1 MKRPVAATVVL
12 FVFSSLVAAQA
23 SEKDVSTIIVEARDH
38 SLVMRHLHDLV
49 EDIGPRLTGSRKL
62 QKACEWAVSR
72 FKSFGIANAHL
83 EQWGTFPVG
92 FDRGVMMG
100 RMVSPEELKLDVTT
114 PAWSPGTDGSV
125 TAATALCPKTPEE
138 VEASAKALKDKWA
151 LLADRPG
158 RGSNIK
164 ALATALES
172 VGAKGLLYASR
183 GRTEDLVITSGNYRI
198 FWNDLPTFPRI
209 LLRKDQTDRIAGLL
223 RQSKQ
228 VQLEFDI
235 DNRFREGPI
244 PLYNV
249 VADIPGT
256 EWPDEYVIMGG
267 HIDSWDGATGTT
279 DNGTGVATT
288 LEAARVLMKAGVRPM
303 RTIRFMLWSGEEQ
316 GLLGSRAWIKAHPEM
331 LDKISAVIVHDGGTN
346 YVSGITVTPAMN
358 VDMSKV
364 FLPITRLSSG
374 LPFEITVSPEGLP
387 AGIGSDHDSF
397 LSAGVPGFF
406 WHQAGRANYTH
417 THHTQF
423 DTFDQAIPEYE
434 RHTSMVVAVA
444 ALGLANLDHL
454 LDRTKLRAP
463 RRRGGR
469 RMLGVQLDDGMRLTM
484 VVEDGAAAKA
494 GLLVGDK
501 IVSIEGKPIAG
512 SADIR
517 EALRTRKA
525 KLKVVYERAGK
536 KAETTLQY
544 PRRRRRQ

>member
-1 MKRPVAATVVL
+1 MKRPFILAAAL
-12 FVFSSLVAAQA
+12 LLASPLVPAQA
-23 SEKDVSTIIVEARDH
+23 PEDVYRSIIRETRGH

-49 EDIGPRLTGSRKL
+49 EDIGPRLTSSEKL
-62 QKACEWAVSR
+62 QEACEWAVER
-72 FKSFGIANAHL
+72 FKSFGITNAHL

-92 FDRGVMMG
+92 FDRGVMTG
-100 RMVSPEELKLDVTT
+100 RMIVPEEMRLDITT
-114 PAWSPGTDGSV
+114 PAWSPGTEGSV
-125 TAATALCPKTPEE
+125 RAAAIRCPATPKE
-138 VEASAKALKDKWA
+138 VEAAAKDLKDKWA
-151 LLADRPG
+151 LLAARPG
-158 RGSNIK
+158 RGTNLK
-164 ALATALES
+164 VLAEALES

-183 GRTEDLVITSGNYRI
+183 GRTDDLVITSGNYRI
-198 FWNDLPTFPRI
+198 SWNDLPTFPRI
-209 LLRKDQTDRIAGLL
+209 LLRKDQVEHITALMDDG
-223 RQSKQ
+223 KT

-249 VADIPGT
+249 IADIPGT

-288 LEAARVLMKAGVRPM
+288 LEAARVLMKAGVRPK

-316 GLLGSRAWIKAHPEM
+316 GLMGSRAWIKAHPEM

-346 YVSGITVTPAMN
+346 HVSGITVTPTMQD
-358 VDMSKV
+358 DMEKV
-364 FLPITRLSSG
+364 FLPIMRLSSG
-374 LPFEITVSPEGLP
+374 LPFEIKVSPEGLP
-387 AGIGSDHDSF
+387 AGIGSDHDAF

-423 DTFDQAIPEYE
+423 DTFDQAIPEYQ
-434 RHTSMVVAVA
+434 RHTAMVIGVA
-444 ALGLANLDHL
+444 AVGLANLDHL

-469 RMLGVQLDDGMRLTM
+469 RMLGVQLGDDLRLTM
-484 VVEDGAAAKA
+484 VVEGGAAAKA
-494 GLLVGDK
+494 GLKVGDK
-501 IVSIEGKPIAG
+501 IVSIEGKPIGG

-517 EALRTRKA
+517 EALRTRKS

-536 KAETTLQY
+536 KAEATLQY
-544 PRRRRRQ
+544 PRRRRR